1 MCCSRQDYNY
11 RITVI
16 VRCVSSILILD
27 CCASKKQHSTAI
39 IGLHPKQT
47 PKWRLHC
54 EEGCLWRCSWW
65 RLAGVDR
72 PLSSSSGWST
82 QEYHLTST
90 RRESTLTR
98 HVIEILISDLWRWV
112 HHSLMLDVSIDLSA
126 SRTRSPVRTG
136 QILSIPH
143 PLSFSISSSPVSTSN
158 TRAPARAGWV
168 RAKEDVS
175 GEMRRMETSPA
186 LSRIDESSK
195 SIHTRSLMRN
205 RVSTGSPISTR

>member
-90 RRESTLTR
+90 RRESALTR
-98 HVIEILISDLWRWV
+98 YVIETLISDLWCRV
-112 HHSLMLDVSIDLSA
+112 HHSLMIYVSIDLSA

-136 QILSIPH
+136 QSSVFLLLPP
-143 PLSFSISSSPVSTSN
+143 PLSPLHLYPPPIQEPPLELAES
-158 TRAPARAGWV
+158 AL
-168 RAKEDVS
+168 
-175 GEMRRMETSPA
+175 RRMSAERWGGWRHHLLWVGSMNLPSASTQGPWCEFETCQQGRP
-186 LSRIDESSK
+186 
-195 SIHTRSLMRN
+195 
-205 RVSTGSPISTR
+205 